1 MTRRDIVWNLARAG
15 ALALALAGFTGA
27 ANAQQPPAARVELAR
42 EIVIASGATRSF
54 EPIVPGI
61 LQQAIALFVQ
71 QNPDLQKQLLESAQA
86 IKPEFDKR
94 LPEVIG
100 IVARVYAGRFSDA
113 ELKEILAFYRSP
125 VGKKY
130 VATLPG
136 VLEESLRLTQAWGNK
151 ISEEIV
157 VRMRAEM
164 KRRGHD
170 I

>member
-1 MTRRDIVWNLARAG
+1 MRPKTALHLMRAG
-15 ALALALAGFTGA
+15 TLALLLVGLAGA
-27 ANAQQPPAARVELAR
+27 ASAQQPTAAQIQTAR
-42 EIVIASGATRSF
+42 EIVVASGASRSF
-54 EPIVPGI
+54 EPVVPGI

-71 QNPDLQKQLLESAQA
+71 QNPDLQQQLMESAQT
-86 IKPEFDKR
+86 IKPEFEKR
-94 LPEVIG
+94 LPEI
-100 IVARVYAGRFSDA
+100 IDIIARVYAGRFSDA

-136 VLEESLRLTQAWGNK
+136 ILDESFRLTQVWGNR

-157 VRMRAEM
+157 TRMRAEM
-164 KRRGHD
+164 KRRGHN

>member
-1 MTRRDIVWNLARAG
+1 MRPKTAMHLARAG
-15 ALALALAGFTGA
+15 ALALLLVGYAGA
-27 ANAQQPPAARVELAR
+27 ANAQQPTAAQIQTSR
-42 EIVIASGATRSF
+42 EIVVASGASRSF

-71 QNPDLQKQLLESAQA
+71 QNPDLQKQLAESAQT

-94 LPEVIG
+94 IPELID
-100 IVARVYAGRFSDA
+100 IIARVYAGRFSEA
-113 ELKEILAFYRSP
+113 ELKEILTFYNSP

-136 VLEESLRLTQAWGNK
+136 VLDESFRLAQAWGNRL
-151 ISEEIV
+151 SEEIV
-157 VRMRAEM
+157 TRMRAEM
-164 KRRGHD
+164 KRRGHT